1 MPCARP
7 RRIGPACRRRPR
19 SRNRDSALP
28 PITRVTAGPPRGT
41 RGSGAGGTMIDLL
54 PGVALPRPAPA
65 ADAGPLDERLYDLVE
80 SRVRRLF
87 THNPA
92 LATMRGIHTE
102 DHHLGD

>member
-1 MPCARP
+1 
-7 RRIGPACRRRPR
+7 
-19 SRNRDSALP
+19 
-28 PITRVTAGPPRGT
+28 
-41 RGSGAGGTMIDLL
+41 MIDLL

-80 SRVRRLF
+80 ARVRRLF

-102 DHHLGD
+102 DHHLGDGSRDRIIHEIEADRVHLSLIHI

>member
-1 MPCARP
+1 
-7 RRIGPACRRRPR
+7 
-19 SRNRDSALP
+19 
-28 PITRVTAGPPRGT
+28 
-41 RGSGAGGTMIDLL
+41 MIDLL

-80 SRVRRLF
+80 ARVRRLF

-102 DHHLGD
+102 DHHLGDGSRDRHRKHQGKTTSSNDGDEGSSVHVRFPRTGRG